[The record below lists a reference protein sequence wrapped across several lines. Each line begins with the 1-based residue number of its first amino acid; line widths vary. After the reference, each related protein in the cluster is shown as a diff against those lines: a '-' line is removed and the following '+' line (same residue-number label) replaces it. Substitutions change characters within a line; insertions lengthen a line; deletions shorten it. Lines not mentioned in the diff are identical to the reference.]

1 MELEQEEE
9 DMELEQVLEVGM
21 EEGAPDILH
30 IYDALVV

>member
-1 MELEQEEE
+1 MELEQEEV
-9 DMELEQVLEVGM
+9 ELEQVL